1 MIFRMQARWRR
12 FRKAFSRV
20 EWMVRLLG
28 LPKEPPGE
36 AGATTTHGLVMVQI
50 DGLSHIEL
58 QRALR
63 EGEMPFLSR
72 LLERENY
79 AVRKMYSGLPSNTPA
94 MQAEL
99 FYGVP
104 GAVPAFG
111 FFHKGCGRMCRMLE
125 PESAREIEA
134 GLAQKGEPLLRDGSA
149 YSDIYTGGARE
160 PRWCAASMGWG
171 TSTKSPGPFLMALLA
186 LLNLYGL
193 LRAVAF
199 GVLEIGLATF
209 DAIRG
214 VFGGSK
220 PKHEFKFIPARV
232 GVCVLLREWITHA
245 ARMDISR
252 GLPVI
257 HLNLLGYDEQS
268 HHRGPD
274 SAFAHWVLGGI
285 DDSIKRVWRA
295 AKNSDRRPY
304 EVWIYSDHGQ
314 VRSTPYLEATGRT
327 LKETVC
333 ALWGECRDANETK
346 TEGDAGIPPGP
357 KGSAKGSVLW
367 KGAHGTMKVPPPA
380 PVRYPLVSDF
390 GPLALVYLE
399 PDATGEQ
406 RARLGERLA
415 REAHVPVVVDA
426 RAFESSG
433 GPLGGWTA
441 QGPFSF
447 PADADAIL
455 AGHPFREALMADLER
470 VARHEHGG
478 DLILLGWKSGIGRP
492 LTFAFEY
499 GAHGGI
505 SPEECTAFVAMPDDL
520 ERETLAPG
528 FMRPLDLRRA
538 ALLHLGREDAGDPP
552 APPSRPAARLRVM
565 TYNVHSCIGLDQR
578 HDVRRI
584 ARVIAHYH
592 PDVVCL
598 QELDVGHARTGGLHQ
613 ARQIAALLRFEYHF
627 HSVREVQDQKFG
639 NAILSRYPLEI
650 VKVGGLPGPKPGPR
664 QKVAEAR
671 GALWVEV
678 EAAGRRV
685 QILNTHLGLGAEERY
700 LQVKALLG
708 PEWLGGREA
717 GVPLIVCGD
726 LNCGPGSPPYR
737 LLCGELSDCQLQP
750 PRHKARPTWF
760 SSWPLLRLDHI
771 FVADPLVARHI
782 HIPTFH
788 LAKAASDHLPVIA
801 DIAFPETENAETAES
816 SAPSTSGGDH
826 V

>member
-12 FRKAFSRV
+12 FRKLFSRG

-28 LPKEPPGE
+28 LPKEPSGGPDE
-36 AGATTTHGLVMVQI
+36 TAAHGLVMIQI

-58 QRALR
+58 QRALK

-79 AVRKMYSGLPSNTPA
+79 AVRKMYSGLPSNTPS

-104 GAVPAFG
+104 SAVPAFG
-111 FFHKGCGRMCRMLE
+111 FFHEGCGRMCRMLE
-125 PESAREIEA
+125 PESARDVEA
-134 GLAQKGEPLLRDGSA
+134 GLARKGEPLLRDGSA

-171 TSTKSPGPFLMALLA
+171 TSTKAPGPFLLALLA
-186 LLNLYGL
+186 LLNFYGL
-193 LRAVAF
+193 LRAAAF
-199 GVLEIGLATF
+199 GMLEIALATF

-220 PKHEFKFIPARV
+220 PRHEFKFIPARV
-232 GVCVLLREWITHA
+232 GVCVLLREWVTHA
-245 ARMDISR
+245 ARMDIIR

-274 SAFAHWVLGGI
+274 STFAHWVLGGI

-327 LKETVC
+327 LKQAVAE
-333 ALWGECRDANETK
+333 LW
-346 TEGDAGIPPGP
+346 DAGGEPAEAHAPHAGR
-357 KGSAKGSVLW
+357 ALW
-367 KGAHGTMKVPPPA
+367 KGAHGTLKPPPPT
-380 PVRYPLVSDF
+380 PVHFPLLSDF
-390 GPLALVYLE
+390 GPLALVYLG
-399 PDATGEQ
+399 PDATAER

-415 REAHVPVVVDA
+415 REAGVPIVLDA
-426 RAFESSG
+426 RALESG
-433 GPLGGWTA
+433 GTLGGWTA
-441 QGPFSF
+441 EGPVAF
-447 PADADAIL
+447 PADADKLL
-455 AGHPFREALMADLER
+455 AGHPFREALLADLER
-470 VARHEHGG
+470 VARHEHVG
-478 DLILLGWKSGIGRP
+478 DLILLGWRSGVGRP

-520 ERETLAPG
+520 EREMLAPG

-538 ALLHLGREDAGDPP
+538 ALLHLGREDAGAP
-552 APPSRPAARLRVM
+552 APAPERPAARLRVM

-584 ARVIAHYH
+584 ARMIAHYH

-598 QELDVGHARTGGLHQ
+598 QELDVGHERSGGLHQ
-613 ARQIAALLRFEYHF
+613 ARQIASLLRFEYHF

-639 NAILSRYPLEI
+639 NAILSRYPMEI

-664 QKVAEAR
+664 PNRAEAR

-708 PEWLGGREA
+708 PEWLGAREA
-717 GVPLIVCGD
+717 DVPLILCGD

-737 LLCGELSDCQLQP
+737 LLRGEFSDCQLQL
-750 PRHKARPTWF
+750 PRHKPRNTWF
-760 SSWPLLRLDHI
+760 SGWPLLRLDHI

-788 LAKAASDHLPVIA
+788 LAKAASDHLPLIA
-801 DIAFPETENAETAES
+801 DIAFPENEPGRTDNDGAARTPPPS
-816 SAPSTSGGDH
+816 PPGAPH

>member
-12 FRKAFSRV
+12 LRKLFSRG

-28 LPKEPPGE
+28 LPKEPSGGSD
-36 AGATTTHGLVMVQI
+36 GAAAHGLVMIQI
-50 DGLSHIEL
+50 DGLSHMEL
-58 QRALR
+58 QRALK

-72 LLERENY
+72 LLDRENY
-79 AVRKMYSGLPSNTPA
+79 ALRKMYSGLPSNTPS

-104 GAVPAFG
+104 SAVPAFG

-125 PESAREIEA
+125 PDSAREVEA

-171 TSTKSPGPFLMALLA
+171 TSTKAPGPFLMALLA
-186 LLNLYGL
+186 LLNFYGL

-199 GVLEIGLATF
+199 GVLEIALATF

-232 GVCVLLREWITHA
+232 AVCVLLREWVTHA
-245 ARMDISR
+245 ARMDIIR

-314 VRSTPYLEATGRT
+314 VRSTPYLEATGKT
-327 LKETVC
+327 LKQAV
-333 ALWGECRDANETK
+333 ADLW
-346 TEGDAGIPPGP
+346 DAGGEPTEALIPHAGR
-357 KGSAKGSVLW
+357 ALW
-367 KGAHGTMKVPPPA
+367 KGAHGTLKPPPPA
-380 PVRYPLVSDF
+380 PVHFPLLSDF
-390 GPLALVYLE
+390 GPLALVYLG
-399 PDATGEQ
+399 PDATAEK

-415 REAHVPVVVDA
+415 REAGVPIVLDA
-426 RAFESSG
+426 RALESG

-441 QGPFSF
+441 EGPVSF
-447 PADADAIL
+447 PADADKLL
-455 AGHPFREALMADLER
+455 AGHPFREALLADLER
-470 VARHEHGG
+470 VARHEHTG
-478 DLILLGWKSGIGRP
+478 DLILLGWRSGIGRP

-520 ERETLAPG
+520 EREMLAPG

-552 APPSRPAARLRVM
+552 PPPARPAARLRVM

-578 HDVRRI
+578 HDARRI

-598 QELDVGHARTGGLHQ
+598 QELDVGHARSGGLHQ

-650 VKVGGLPGPKPGPR
+650 VKVGELPGPKPGPR
-664 QKVAEAR
+664 PRRAEAR

-678 EAAGRRV
+678 EFEGRRV

-708 PEWLGGREA
+708 PEWLGAREA

-737 LLCGELSDCQLQP
+737 LLCGEFSDCQLQV
-750 PRHKARPTWF
+750 PRHKPRNTWF

-788 LAKAASDHLPVIA
+788 LAKAASDHLPLIA
-801 DIAFPETENAETAES
+801 DIAFPEIEPGQAETGEGNAPP
-816 SAPSTSGGDH
+816 PSTPGAPH
-826 V
+826 A